1 MKLFF
6 SFLLLVF
13 VIFQG
18 FSQTL
23 GISYQAVII
32 DPEKPQSTT
41 GDTQGGVLVNQVV
54 TIQFT
59 VLNENDEEEYQE
71 VHITRTDGYGMIN
84 LVLGQGSSSEQQVFK
99 EIHWNGRIKKLRVE
113 INFSTRPEFTILSEQ
128 LLTYMPHPINEEDQ
142 RKLTLLLAEQI
153 RIKEDIS
160 TLQTVLIPRGDTLN
174 LLKVGS
180 NILPE
185 TDNKYMLGSFAKR
198 WKGIHVGPGTLYITD
213 ITLGTDAELTV
224 NNGVLRIN
232 GANQLQVG
240 QLKFVNNT
248 IESTEL
254 STDIQIGALAATAN
268 LVLNRNIV
276 VGENKSLIFQD
287 GTRQFTAPINA
298 DWNAVGGLAEIRN
311 KPALL
316 QGAPGPA
323 GPKGDTGASGP
334 AGLKGDTG
342 ATGPVGPK
350 GETGAA
356 GIQGNVGPIGAKG
369 DTGATG
375 SIGPKG
381 DVGPTGLKG
390 DTGLTGPKG
399 DTGTTGLTG
408 PKGDTG
414 DIGPT
419 GLKGDTGLTGPKGDT
434 GDVGPTGLK
443 GDTGLTG
450 PKGDTGDVGL
460 TGPKGDPGTIGLTG
474 PKGDTGDV
482 GPTGLKGDI
491 GLTGPKGD
499 TGTTGLTGPKGDT
512 GDIGPTG
519 LTGAKGDTGDV
530 GPIGPKGDP
539 GTTGLTGPK
548 GDTGDTGLTGPKGDT
563 GTTGLTGPKGDTGDI
578 GPTGLKGDT
587 GLTGPKGDTGTTG
600 LTGPKGDIGTTGLTG
615 PKGDTGDIGPTGLKG
630 DTGLT
635 GPKGDTGDVGLT
647 GPKGDTGT
655 TGLTGPK
662 GDTGLTG
669 PKGDTGDVGLTG
681 PKGDTGTTGLTG
693 PKGDTGDIGLTGPK
707 GDTGATGLT
716 GPKGDTGDVG
726 PIGPTGPA
734 GDPLDFLNVPSQIL
748 PGTTNLYTLGST
760 DKRWSGLYLGTGSMF
775 LKDGVLGTDAGINVS
790 NGVMAISGAAQLQ
803 AGQLNLAS
811 ASIES
816 TISGTTIQLGLT
828 GSLGTFLVN
837 RNLVL
842 GTSRTLQFSDG
853 SIQRQAADILEIS
866 NQAGK
871 PTNALPYITLDMTKQ
886 VFTLDTGFW
895 YLPNA
900 TEGKICHFT
909 LETGGV
915 AANIAVIVGSIRK
928 TNGTVAANIEWHPFL
943 IGAPAKSLPSMVTA
957 IFIGGAWSVSAGTY

>member
-6 SFLLLVF
+6 SILLLVF

-71 VHITRTDGYGMIN
+71 YHTTRTDGYGMIN
-84 LVLGQGSSSEQQVFK
+84 LVLGQGSSPEQQVFK

-142 RKLTLLLAEQI
+142 RKLTLLLTEQI

-160 TLQTVLIPRGDTLN
+160 TLQSVLIPRGEILN
-174 LLKVGS
+174 FLKVGS
-180 NILPE
+180 DILPD
-185 TDNKYMLGSFAKR
+185 TDNKYTLGSFDKR
-198 WKGIHVGPGTLYITD
+198 WKGIHVGPGTLYISD

-224 NNGVLRIN
+224 NNGVLKIN

-254 STDIQIGALAATAN
+254 STDIQIGDLAATAN

-342 ATGPVGPK
+342 ATG
-350 GETGAA
+350 
-356 GIQGNVGPIGAKG
+356 
-369 DTGATG
+369 

-390 DTGLTGPKG
+390 DTG
-399 DTGTTGLTG
+399 TTGLT
-408 PKGDTG
+408 
-414 DIGPT
+414 
-419 GLKGDTGLTGPKGDT
+419 
-434 GDVGPTGLK
+434 
-443 GDTGLTG
+443 
-450 PKGDTGDVGL
+450 
-460 TGPKGDPGTIGLTG
+460 
-474 PKGDTGDV
+474 
-482 GPTGLKGDI
+482 
-491 GLTGPKGD
+491 
-499 TGTTGLTGPKGDT
+499 
-512 GDIGPTG
+512 
-519 LTGAKGDTGDV
+519 
-530 GPIGPKGDP
+530 GPKGDP

-578 GPTGLKGDT
+578 GPTGLTGAKGDT
-587 GLTGPKGDTGTTG
+587 GDVGPIGPKGDTGTTG
-600 LTGPKGDIGTTGLTG
+600 LTGPKGD
-615 PKGDTGDIGPTGLKG
+615 TGDIGP
-630 DTGLT
+630 
-635 GPKGDTGDVGLT
+635 
-647 GPKGDTGT
+647 
-655 TGLTGPK
+655 
-662 GDTGLTG
+662 TGLTG

-790 NGVMAISGAAQLQ
+790 NGVMAISGATQLQ

>member
-23 GISYQAVII
+23 GITYQAVII

-84 LVLGQGSSSEQQVFK
+84 LVLGQGSSPEQQVFK

-128 LLTYMPHPINEEDQ
+128 LLTYMPHPMNEEDQ
-142 RKLTLLLAEQI
+142 SKLTLLLAEQT

-174 LLKVGS
+174 FLKVGS
-180 NILPE
+180 DILPD
-185 TDNKYMLGSFAKR
+185 TDNRYTLGSFDKR
-198 WKGIHVGPGTLYITD
+198 WAGIHVGPGTLYITD

-224 NNGVLRIN
+224 NNGVLKIN

-240 QLKFVNNT
+240 QLKFVDNT

-254 STDIQIGALAATAN
+254 STDIQIGDLAATAN

-276 VGENKSLIFQD
+276 VGENKSLVFQD

-298 DWNAVGGLAEIRN
+298 DWNAVGGLGQILN

-316 QGAPGPA
+316 QGAP
-323 GPKGDTGASGP
+323 GP

-350 GETGAA
+350 GDSGSI
-356 GIQGNVGPIGAKG
+356 GPQGNIGPIGAKG

-381 DVGPTGLKG
+381 DP
-390 DTGLTGPKG
+390 GLTG
-399 DTGTTGLTG
+399 L
-408 PKGDTG
+408 
-414 DIGPT
+414 
-419 GLKGDTGLTGPKGDT
+419 
-434 GDVGPTGLK
+434 
-443 GDTGLTG
+443 
-450 PKGDTGDVGL
+450 KGDTGDVGL
-460 TGPKGDPGTIGLTG
+460 TGPKGD
-474 PKGDTGDV
+474 
-482 GPTGLKGDI
+482 
-491 GLTGPKGD
+491 
-499 TGTTGLTGPKGDT
+499 TGLTG
-512 GDIGPTG
+512 
-519 LTGAKGDTGDV
+519 L
-530 GPIGPKGDP
+530 
-539 GTTGLTGPK
+539 
-548 GDTGDTGLTGPKGDT
+548 
-563 GTTGLTGPKGDTGDI
+563 
-578 GPTGLKGDT
+578 
-587 GLTGPKGDTGTTG
+587 
-600 LTGPKGDIGTTGLTG
+600 
-615 PKGDTGDIGPTGLKG
+615 KGDTGDIGPTGLKG

-655 TGLTGPK
+655 TGLN
-662 GDTGLTG
+662 
-669 PKGDTGDVGLTG
+669 
-681 PKGDTGTTGLTG
+681 G

-707 GDTGATGLT
+707 GDKGDTGLT

-726 PIGPTGPA
+726 PIGPTGPP
-734 GDPLDFLNVPSQIL
+734 GDPLDFLSVPSQIL
-748 PGTTNLYTLGST
+748 PGTTNLHSLGSL
-760 DKRWSGLYLGTGSMF
+760 DKRWSSMYLGTGSIF
-775 LKDGVLGTDAGINVS
+775 LKDAVLGTDAGINVS
-790 NGVMAISGAAQLQ
+790 NGVMAISGATQLQ
-803 AGQLNLAS
+803 AGQLNLSGAV
-811 ASIES
+811 IES

-828 GSLGTFLVN
+828 GSLGNFLVN

-842 GTSRTLQFSDG
+842 GTSNTLQFSDG
-853 SIQRQAADILEIS
+853 SIQRKAADILEIS

-871 PTNALPYITLDMTKQ
+871 PTNATPYVTLDMTKQ

-943 IGAPAKSLPSMVTA
+943 IGAAAKSLPSMVTA

>member
-99 EIHWNGRIKKLRVE
+99 EINWNGRIKKLKVE
-113 INFSTRPEFTILSEQ
+113 INFSGGSEFTILSEQ

-174 LLKVGS
+174 FLKVGS
-180 NILPE
+180 NILPD
-185 TDNKYMLGSFAKR
+185 TDNKYTLGSFAKR

-213 ITLGTDAELTV
+213 ITLGIDAELTV
-224 NNGVLRIN
+224 DNGVLRIN

-240 QLKFVNNT
+240 QLKFVDNT

-254 STDIQIGALAATAN
+254 STDIQIGVLKSTAN

-323 GPKGDTGASGP
+323 G
-334 AGLKGDTG
+334 LKGDTG

-350 GETGAA
+350 GDTGAA

-390 DTGLTGPKG
+390 DTGLTG
-399 DTGTTGLTG
+399 
-408 PKGDTG
+408 
-414 DIGPT
+414 
-419 GLKGDTGLTGPKGDT
+419 
-434 GDVGPTGLK
+434 
-443 GDTGLTG
+443 
-450 PKGDTGDVGL
+450 
-460 TGPKGDPGTIGLTG
+460 
-474 PKGDTGDV
+474 
-482 GPTGLKGDI
+482 
-491 GLTGPKGD
+491 
-499 TGTTGLTGPKGDT
+499 
-512 GDIGPTG
+512 
-519 LTGAKGDTGDV
+519 AKGDTGDV
-530 GPIGPKGDP
+530 
-539 GTTGLTGPK
+539 
-548 GDTGDTGLTGPKGDT
+548 GLTGPKGDT

-600 LTGPKGDIGTTGLTG
+600 LTGPKGDPGTTGLTG

-635 GPKGDTGDVGLT
+635 GPKGDTGDVGPI
-647 GPKGDTGT
+647 GPKGDAGT
-655 TGLTGPK
+655 
-662 GDTGLTG
+662 TGLTG
-669 PKGDTGDVGLTG
+669 PKGDTGDVGPTGLKGDTGLTGAKGDTGDVGPIG

-790 NGVMAISGAAQLQ
+790 NGVMAISGATQLQ

>member
-6 SFLLLVF
+6 SILLLVF

-71 VHITRTDGYGMIN
+71 YHTTRTDGYGMIN
-84 LVLGQGSSSEQQVFK
+84 LVLGQGSSPEQQVFK

-142 RKLTLLLAEQI
+142 RKLTLLLTEQI

-160 TLQTVLIPRGDTLN
+160 TLQSVLIPRGEILN
-174 LLKVGS
+174 FLKVGS
-180 NILPE
+180 DILPD
-185 TDNKYMLGSFAKR
+185 TDNKYTLGSFDKR
-198 WKGIHVGPGTLYITD
+198 WKGIHVGPGTLYISD

-224 NNGVLRIN
+224 NNGVLKIN

-254 STDIQIGALAATAN
+254 STDIQIGDLAATAN

-342 ATGPVGPK
+342 ATG
-350 GETGAA
+350 
-356 GIQGNVGPIGAKG
+356 
-369 DTGATG
+369 

-390 DTGLTGPKG
+390 DTGTTGLTGPKG
-399 DTGTTGLTG
+399 DPGTTGLTG

-414 DIGPT
+414 DT
-419 GLKGDTGLTGPKGDT
+419 
-434 GDVGPTGLK
+434 
-443 GDTGLTG
+443 
-450 PKGDTGDVGL
+450 
-460 TGPKGDPGTIGLTG
+460 
-474 PKGDTGDV
+474 
-482 GPTGLKGDI
+482 

-548 GDTGDTGLTGPKGDT
+548 GDTGDIGPTGLKGDTGLTGPKGETGDVGPIGPKGDTGTTGLTGPKGDTGDVGPTGLKGDTGLTGPKGDTGATGLTGPKGDTGDVGPIGPKGDTGTTGLTGPKGDTGDVGPTGLKGDTGLTGPKGDT

-578 GPTGLKGDT
+578 GPTGLTGAKGDT
-587 GLTGPKGDTGTTG
+587 GDVGPIGPKGDTGTTG
-600 LTGPKGDIGTTGLTG
+600 LTGPKGD
-615 PKGDTGDIGPTGLKG
+615 TGDIGP
-630 DTGLT
+630 
-635 GPKGDTGDVGLT
+635 
-647 GPKGDTGT
+647 
-655 TGLTGPK
+655 
-662 GDTGLTG
+662 TGLTG

-790 NGVMAISGAAQLQ
+790 NGVMAISGATQLQ

>member
-6 SFLLLVF
+6 SFLLFVF

-23 GISYQAVII
+23 GITYQAVII

-142 RKLTLLLAEQI
+142 NKLTLLLAEQI

-160 TLQTVLIPRGDTLN
+160 TLQTVLLPRGDSLN
-174 LLKVGS
+174 FLKVGS
-180 NILPE
+180 DVLPD
-185 TDNKYMLGSFAKR
+185 TDNKYTLGSFDKR
-198 WKGIHVGPGTLYITD
+198 WKGLHVGPGTLYITD
-213 ITLGTDAELTV
+213 ITRGTDAELTV
-224 NNGVLRIN
+224 ENGVLRIN

-248 IESTEL
+248 IQSTEL
-254 STDIQIGALAATAN
+254 TTDIQIGDLVDSAN

-276 VGENKSLIFQD
+276 VGENKRLIFQD
-287 GTRQFTAPINA
+287 GTKQFTAPINA

-316 QGAPGPA
+316 QGALGPVGPKGDSGAPGPA
-323 GPKGDTGASGP
+323 GP
-334 AGLKGDTG
+334 KGDTG

-350 GETGAA
+350 GDTGPI
-356 GIQGNVGPIGAKG
+356 GPQGNVGPIGAKG

-381 DVGPTGLKG
+381 DTGLTGPKGDTGLIGPKGDKGDIGLPGAKGDTGAIGPTGLKG

-399 DTGTTGLTG
+399 DTGDLGPIGPKGDTGTTGLTG

-414 DIGPT
+414 AIGPT

-434 GDVGPTGLK
+434 GDVGPIGPKGDK

-450 PKGDTGDVGL
+450 PKGDTG
-460 TGPKGDPGTIGLTG
+460 
-474 PKGDTGDV
+474 
-482 GPTGLKGDI
+482 
-491 GLTGPKGD
+491 
-499 TGTTGLTGPKGDT
+499 
-512 GDIGPTG
+512 
-519 LTGAKGDTGDV
+519 A
-530 GPIGPKGDP
+530 
-539 GTTGLTGPK
+539 
-548 GDTGDTGLTGPKGDT
+548 
-563 GTTGLTGPKGDTGDI
+563 
-578 GPTGLKGDT
+578 
-587 GLTGPKGDTGTTG
+587 
-600 LTGPKGDIGTTGLTG
+600 
-615 PKGDTGDIGPTGLKG
+615 IGPTGLKG

-635 GPKGDTGDVGLT
+635 GPKGDTGDVGPI

-662 GDTGLTG
+662 GDTGAIGPTGLKGDTGLPG
-669 PKGDTGDVGLTG
+669 PKGDTGDVGPIG

-693 PKGDTGDIGLTGPK
+693 PKGDTGAIGPTGLK
-707 GDTGATGLT
+707 GDTGLT

-726 PIGPTGPA
+726 PIGPK
-734 GDPLDFLNVPSQIL
+734 GDT
-748 PGTTNLYTLGST
+748 GTT
-760 DKRWSGLYLGTGSMF
+760 
-775 LKDGVLGTDAGINVS
+775 
-790 NGVMAISGAAQLQ
+790 
-803 AGQLNLAS
+803 
-811 ASIES
+811 
-816 TISGTTIQLGLT
+816 GLT
-828 GSLGTFLVN
+828 GPMGPIGPT
-837 RNLVL
+837 
-842 GTSRTLQFSDG
+842 GP
-853 SIQRQAADILEIS
+853 IADILAIS
-866 NQAGK
+866 NQAGN
-871 PTNALPYITLDMTKQ
+871 PTNATPYITLDMTKQ

-900 TEGKICHFT
+900 TEGKICYFT
-909 LETGGV
+909 IETGG
-915 AANIAVIVGSIRK
+915 AYTSITILVGSIRR
-928 TNGTVAANIEWHPFL
+928 TNGTVATNLEWRPFQL
-943 IGAPAKSLPSMVTA
+943 LGTAGRSLPSMVTA
-957 IFIGGAWSVSAGTY
+957 IFNGGAWSVSAGTD

>member
-84 LVLGQGSSSEQQVFK
+84 LVLGQGSSPEQQVFK

-128 LLTYMPHPINEEDQ
+128 LLTYMPHPMNEEDQ
-142 RKLTLLLAEQI
+142 SKLTLLLAEQT

-174 LLKVGS
+174 FLKVGS
-180 NILPE
+180 DILPD
-185 TDNKYMLGSFAKR
+185 TDNRYTLGSFDKR
-198 WKGIHVGPGTLYITD
+198 WAGIHVGPGTLYITD

-224 NNGVLRIN
+224 NNGVLKIN

-240 QLKFVNNT
+240 QLKFVDNT

-254 STDIQIGALAATAN
+254 GTDIQIGDLKATAN

-287 GTRQFTAPINA
+287 GTKQFTAPINA

-316 QGAPGPA
+316 QGAQGPA
-323 GPKGDTGASGP
+323 GPKGDTGA
-334 AGLKGDTG
+334 
-342 ATGPVGPK
+342 
-350 GETGAA
+350 
-356 GIQGNVGPIGAKG
+356 
-369 DTGATG
+369 
-375 SIGPKG
+375 
-381 DVGPTGLKG
+381 
-390 DTGLTGPKG
+390 
-399 DTGTTGLTG
+399 TGLTG

-414 DIGPT
+414 DIGPI
-419 GLKGDTGLTGPKGDT
+419 GLKGDTGATGPAGPKGDTGDTGATGLTGPKGDT
-434 GDVGPTGLK
+434 GDIGLTGPKGDK

-460 TGPKGDPGTIGLTG
+460 TGL
-474 PKGDTGDV
+474 
-482 GPTGLKGDI
+482 
-491 GLTGPKGD
+491 
-499 TGTTGLTGPKGDT
+499 
-512 GDIGPTG
+512 
-519 LTGAKGDTGDV
+519 
-530 GPIGPKGDP
+530 
-539 GTTGLTGPK
+539 
-548 GDTGDTGLTGPKGDT
+548 
-563 GTTGLTGPKGDTGDI
+563 
-578 GPTGLKGDT
+578 
-587 GLTGPKGDTGTTG
+587 
-600 LTGPKGDIGTTGLTG
+600 
-615 PKGDTGDIGPTGLKG
+615 KGDTGDIGPTGLKG

-662 GDTGLTG
+662 GDTGDIGPTGLKGDTGLTG
-669 PKGDTGDVGLTG
+669 SKGDTGDVGLTG

-693 PKGDTGDIGLTGPK
+693 PKGDTGDIGPTGLKGDTGLTGPK
-707 GDTGATGLT
+707 GDTGDIGLTGPKGDTGDVGPIGPKGDTGLKGDTGTTGDIGPIGPKGDTGTTGLTGPKGDTGDIGPTGLKGDTGLT

-726 PIGPTGPA
+726 PIGPIGPIGPTGP
-734 GDPLDFLNVPSQIL
+734 V
-748 PGTTNLYTLGST
+748 
-760 DKRWSGLYLGTGSMF
+760 
-775 LKDGVLGTDAGINVS
+775 
-790 NGVMAISGAAQLQ
+790 
-803 AGQLNLAS
+803 
-811 ASIES
+811 
-816 TISGTTIQLGLT
+816 
-828 GSLGTFLVN
+828 
-837 RNLVL
+837 
-842 GTSRTLQFSDG
+842 
-853 SIQRQAADILEIS
+853 ADILAIS
-866 NQAGK
+866 NQAGN
-871 PTNALPYITLDMTKQ
+871 PTNATPYITLDMTKQ

-900 TEGKICHFT
+900 TEGKICYFT
-909 LETGGV
+909 IETGG
-915 AANIAVIVGSIRK
+915 AYTNIIIIVGSIRR
-928 TNGTVAANIEWHPFL
+928 TNGTVATNLEWHPFKL
-943 IGAPAKSLPSMVTA
+943 SGTAGRSLPTMVTA
-957 IFIGGAWSVSAGTY
+957 IFNGGAWSVSAGTD

>member
-41 GDTQGGVLVNQVV
+41 GDTQGGVLVHQVV

-84 LVLGQGSSSEQQVFK
+84 LVLGQGSSPEQQVFK
-99 EIHWNGRIKKLRVE
+99 DIHWNGRIKKLRVE

-128 LLTYMPHPINEEDQ
+128 LLTYMPHPMNEEEQ
-142 RKLTLLLAEQI
+142 SKLTLLLEEQT

-174 LLKVGS
+174 FLKVGS
-180 NILPE
+180 DILPD
-185 TDNKYMLGSFAKR
+185 TDNRYTLGSFDKR
-198 WKGIHVGPGTLYITD
+198 WAGIHVGPGTLYITD

-224 NNGVLRIN
+224 NNGVLKIN

-240 QLKFVNNT
+240 QLKFVENT

-254 STDIQIGALAATAN
+254 GTDIQIGDLNATAN

-298 DWNAVGGLAEIRN
+298 DWNATGGLAQILN

-316 QGAPGPA
+316 QGAQGPA
-323 GPKGDTGASGP
+323 GPKGDTGA
-334 AGLKGDTG
+334 
-342 ATGPVGPK
+342 
-350 GETGAA
+350 
-356 GIQGNVGPIGAKG
+356 
-369 DTGATG
+369 
-375 SIGPKG
+375 
-381 DVGPTGLKG
+381 
-390 DTGLTGPKG
+390 
-399 DTGTTGLTG
+399 TGLTG

-419 GLKGDTGLTGPKGDT
+419 GLKGDTGA
-434 GDVGPTGLK
+434 
-443 GDTGLTG
+443 TGLTG
-450 PKGDTGDVGL
+450 PKGDTGA
-460 TGPKGDPGTIGLTG
+460 
-474 PKGDTGDV
+474 
-482 GPTGLKGDI
+482 
-491 GLTGPKGD
+491 
-499 TGTTGLTGPKGDT
+499 TGLTGPKGDT
-512 GDIGPTG
+512 GDIG
-519 LTGAKGDTGDV
+519 
-530 GPIGPKGDP
+530 
-539 GTTGLTGPK
+539 LTGPK
-548 GDTGDTGLTGPKGDT
+548 GD
-563 GTTGLTGPKGDTGDI
+563 TGLTGPKGDTGDI

-587 GLTGPKGDTGTTG
+587 GATGLTGPKGDTGATG
-600 LTGPKGDIGTTGLTG
+600 LTGPKGDTGDIGPTGLKGDTGATGPAGPKGDTGDTGATGLTGPKGDTGATGLTGPKGDTGDIGPTGLKGDTGATGLTGPKGDTGDTGATGLTGPKGDTGDIGLTGPKGDKGDTGLTG

-662 GDTGLTG
+662 GDTGDVGLTGLKGDTGDIGPTGLKGDTGLTG

-707 GDTGATGLT
+707 GDKGDTGLT

-726 PIGPTGPA
+726 PIGPTGPP
-734 GDPLDFLNVPSQIL
+734 GDPLDFLSVPSQIL
-748 PGTTNLYTLGST
+748 PGTTNLHSLGSL
-760 DKRWSGLYLGTGSMF
+760 DKRWSSMYLGTGSIF
-775 LKDGVLGTDAGINVS
+775 LKDAVLGTDAGINVS
-790 NGVMAISGAAQLQ
+790 NGVMAISGATQLQ
-803 AGQLNLAS
+803 AGQLNLSGAV
-811 ASIES
+811 IES

-828 GSLGTFLVN
+828 GSLGNFLVN

-842 GTSRTLQFSDG
+842 GTSNTLQFSDG
-853 SIQRQAADILEIS
+853 SIQRKAADILEIS

-871 PTNALPYITLDMTKQ
+871 PTNATPYVTLDMTKQ

-943 IGAPAKSLPSMVTA
+943 IGAAAKSLPSMVTA

>member
-71 VHITRTDGYGMIN
+71 YHTTRTDGYGMIN
-84 LVLGQGSSSEQQVFK
+84 LVIGQGSSPKQQVFD
-99 EIHWNGRIKKLRVE
+99 EINWNGRIKKLKVE
-113 INFSTRPEFTILSEQ
+113 INFSEGSEFTILSEQ

-174 LLKVGS
+174 FLKVGS
-180 NILPE
+180 NILPD
-185 TDNKYMLGSFAKR
+185 TDNKYTLGSFAKR

-224 NNGVLRIN
+224 DNGVLKIN

-254 STDIQIGALAATAN
+254 STDIQIGDLAATAN

-311 KPALL
+311 KPTLL
-316 QGAPGPA
+316 QGAQGPI

-381 DVGPTGLKG
+381 DPGTTGLTGPKG
-390 DTGLTGPKG
+390 DTGLTGAKGDTGDVGPIGPKG

-408 PKGDTG
+408 PKGDIG

-434 GDVGPTGLK
+434 GDVGP
-443 GDTGLTG
+443 
-450 PKGDTGDVGL
+450 
-460 TGPKGDPGTIGLTG
+460 I
-474 PKGDTGDV
+474 
-482 GPTGLKGDI
+482 
-491 GLTGPKGD
+491 
-499 TGTTGLTGPKGDT
+499 
-512 GDIGPTG
+512 
-519 LTGAKGDTGDV
+519 
-530 GPIGPKGDP
+530 
-539 GTTGLTGPK
+539 
-548 GDTGDTGLTGPKGDT
+548 
-563 GTTGLTGPKGDTGDI
+563 
-578 GPTGLKGDT
+578 
-587 GLTGPKGDTGTTG
+587 
-600 LTGPKGDIGTTGLTG
+600 
-615 PKGDTGDIGPTGLKG
+615 
-630 DTGLT
+630 
-635 GPKGDTGDVGLT
+635 

-760 DKRWSGLYLGTGSMF
+760 DKRWSGMYLGTGSMF

-790 NGVMAISGAAQLQ
+790 NGVMAISGATQFQ

-915 AANIAVIVGSIRK
+915 AATIAVIVGSIRK

-943 IGAPAKSLPSMVTA
+943 IGAAAKSLPSMVTA

>member
-84 LVLGQGSSSEQQVFK
+84 LVLGQGSSPEQQVFK

-128 LLTYMPHPINEEDQ
+128 LLTYMPHPMNEEDQ
-142 RKLTLLLAEQI
+142 SKLTLLLAEQT

-174 LLKVGS
+174 FLKVGS
-180 NILPE
+180 DILPD
-185 TDNKYMLGSFAKR
+185 TDNRYTLGSFDKR
-198 WKGIHVGPGTLYITD
+198 WAGIHVGPGTLYITD

-224 NNGVLRIN
+224 NNGVLKIN

-240 QLKFVNNT
+240 QLKFVDNT

-254 STDIQIGALAATAN
+254 GTDIQIGDLKATAN

-287 GTRQFTAPINA
+287 GTKQFTAPINA

-316 QGAPGPA
+316 QGAQGPA
-323 GPKGDTGASGP
+323 GPKGDTGATGLTGP
-334 AGLKGDTG
+334 KGDTGDIGPIGLKGDTG
-342 ATGPVGPK
+342 ATGPAGPK
-350 GETGAA
+350 GDTGDV
-356 GIQGNVGPIGAKG
+356 GLTGPKGDTGTTGLTGPKGDIGDIGPIGLKG
-369 DTGATG
+369 DTGAIGPT
-375 SIGPKG
+375 GPKG
-381 DVGPTGLKG
+381 DTGA
-390 DTGLTGPKG
+390 TGLTGPKG
-399 DTGTTGLTG
+399 DTGATGLTG

-419 GLKGDTGLTGPKGDT
+419 GLKGDTGATGPTGPKGDT
-434 GDVGPTGLK
+434 G
-443 GDTGLTG
+443 
-450 PKGDTGDVGL
+450 
-460 TGPKGDPGTIGLTG
+460 
-474 PKGDTGDV
+474 
-482 GPTGLKGDI
+482 
-491 GLTGPKGD
+491 
-499 TGTTGLTGPKGDT
+499 
-512 GDIGPTG
+512 
-519 LTGAKGDTGDV
+519 A
-530 GPIGPKGDP
+530 
-539 GTTGLTGPK
+539 
-548 GDTGDTGLTGPKGDT
+548 
-563 GTTGLTGPKGDTGDI
+563 TGLTGPKGDTGDI

-587 GLTGPKGDTGTTG
+587 GATGLTGPKGDTGATG
-600 LTGPKGDIGTTGLTG
+600 LTGPKGDTGDIGPIGLKGDTGATGLTGPKGDTGATGLTGPKGDTGDIGLTGPKGDKGDTGLTG

-662 GDTGLTG
+662 GDTGDVGLTGLKGDTGDIGPTGLKGDTGLTG

-707 GDTGATGLT
+707 GDKGDTGLT

-726 PIGPTGPA
+726 PIGPTGPP
-734 GDPLDFLNVPSQIL
+734 GDPLDFLSVPSQIL
-748 PGTTNLYTLGST
+748 PGTTNLHSLGSL
-760 DKRWSGLYLGTGSMF
+760 DKRWSSMYLGTGSIF
-775 LKDGVLGTDAGINVS
+775 LKDAVLGTDAGINVS
-790 NGVMAISGAAQLQ
+790 NGVMAISGATQLQ
-803 AGQLNLAS
+803 AGQLNLSGAV
-811 ASIES
+811 IES

-828 GSLGTFLVN
+828 GSLGNFLVN

-842 GTSRTLQFSDG
+842 GTSNTLQFSDG
-853 SIQRQAADILEIS
+853 SIQRKAADILEIS

-871 PTNALPYITLDMTKQ
+871 PTNATPYVTLDMTKQ

-943 IGAPAKSLPSMVTA
+943 IGAAAKSLPSMVTA

>member
-41 GDTQGGVLVNQVV
+41 GDTQGGVLVHQVV

-84 LVLGQGSSSEQQVFK
+84 LVLGQGSSPEQQVFK
-99 EIHWNGRIKKLRVE
+99 DIHWNGRIKKLRVE

-128 LLTYMPHPINEEDQ
+128 LLTYMPHPMNEEEQ
-142 RKLTLLLAEQI
+142 SKLTLLLEEQT

-174 LLKVGS
+174 FLKVGS
-180 NILPE
+180 DILPD
-185 TDNKYMLGSFAKR
+185 TDNRYTLGSFDKR
-198 WKGIHVGPGTLYITD
+198 WAGIHVGPGTLYITD

-224 NNGVLRIN
+224 NNGVLKIN

-240 QLKFVNNT
+240 QLKFVENT

-254 STDIQIGALAATAN
+254 GTDIQIGDLNATAN

-298 DWNAVGGLAEIRN
+298 DWNATGGLAQILN

-316 QGAPGPA
+316 QGAQGPA
-323 GPKGDTGASGP
+323 GPKGDTGA
-334 AGLKGDTG
+334 
-342 ATGPVGPK
+342 
-350 GETGAA
+350 
-356 GIQGNVGPIGAKG
+356 
-369 DTGATG
+369 
-375 SIGPKG
+375 
-381 DVGPTGLKG
+381 
-390 DTGLTGPKG
+390 
-399 DTGTTGLTG
+399 TGLTG

-419 GLKGDTGLTGPKGDT
+419 GLKGDTGA
-434 GDVGPTGLK
+434 
-443 GDTGLTG
+443 TGLTG
-450 PKGDTGDVGL
+450 PKGDTGA
-460 TGPKGDPGTIGLTG
+460 
-474 PKGDTGDV
+474 
-482 GPTGLKGDI
+482 
-491 GLTGPKGD
+491 
-499 TGTTGLTGPKGDT
+499 TGLTGPKGDT
-512 GDIGPTG
+512 GDIGPIGLKGDTGATG
-519 LTGAKGDTGDV
+519 LTGPKGDTGA
-530 GPIGPKGDP
+530 
-539 GTTGLTGPK
+539 TGLTGPK
-548 GDTGDTGLTGPKGDT
+548 GDTGDIGLTGPKGD
-563 GTTGLTGPKGDTGDI
+563 TGLTGPKGDTGDI

-587 GLTGPKGDTGTTG
+587 GATGLTGPKGDTGATG
-600 LTGPKGDIGTTGLTG
+600 LTGPKGDTGDIGPTGLKGDTGATGPAGPKGDTGDTGATGLTGPKGDTGATGLTGPKGDTGDIGPTGLKGDTGATGLTGPKGDTGDTGATGLTGPKGDTGDIGLTGPKGDKGDTGLTG

-662 GDTGLTG
+662 GDTGDVGLTGLKGDTGDIGPTGLKGDTGLTG

-707 GDTGATGLT
+707 GDKGDTGLT

-726 PIGPTGPA
+726 PIGPTGPP
-734 GDPLDFLNVPSQIL
+734 GDPLDFLSVPSQIL
-748 PGTTNLYTLGST
+748 PGTTNLHSLGSL
-760 DKRWSGLYLGTGSMF
+760 DKRWSSMYLGTGSIF
-775 LKDGVLGTDAGINVS
+775 LKDAVLGTDAGINVS
-790 NGVMAISGAAQLQ
+790 NGVMAISGATQLQ
-803 AGQLNLAS
+803 AGQLNLSGAV
-811 ASIES
+811 IES

-828 GSLGTFLVN
+828 GSLGNFLVN

-842 GTSRTLQFSDG
+842 GTSNTLQFSDG
-853 SIQRQAADILEIS
+853 SIQRKAADILEIS

-871 PTNALPYITLDMTKQ
+871 PTNATPYVTLDMTKQ

-943 IGAPAKSLPSMVTA
+943 IGAAAKSLPSMVTA

>member
-6 SFLLLVF
+6 SILLLVF

-18 FSQTL
+18 LSQTL

-32 DPEKPQSTT
+32 DPEKPQSTA

-71 VHITRTDGYGMIN
+71 YHTTRTDGYGMIN
-84 LVLGQGSSSEQQVFK
+84 LVLGQGSSPEQQVFK

-160 TLQTVLIPRGDTLN
+160 TLQTVLLPRGDTLN
-174 LLKVGS
+174 FLKVGS
-180 NILPE
+180 DILPD
-185 TDNKYMLGSFAKR
+185 TDNKYTLGSFAKR

-213 ITLGTDAELTV
+213 ITLGIDAELTV
-224 NNGVLRIN
+224 DNGVLRIN

-254 STDIQIGALAATAN
+254 STDIQIGDLAATAN

-323 GPKGDTGASGP
+323 GPKGDTGATGP

-350 GETGAA
+350 GDTGSI
-356 GIQGNVGPIGAKG
+356 GPQGNVGPIGAKG

-399 DTGTTGLTG
+399 DTGTTGLSG
-408 PKGDTG
+408 PKGDPGT
-414 DIGPT
+414 
-419 GLKGDTGLTGPKGDT
+419 TGLTGPKGDT

-450 PKGDTGDVGL
+450 PKGDTGDVG
-460 TGPKGDPGTIGLTG
+460 PI
-474 PKGDTGDV
+474 
-482 GPTGLKGDI
+482 
-491 GLTGPKGD
+491 GPKGD

-519 LTGAKGDTGDV
+519 LTGAKGDKGDV
-530 GPIGPKGDP
+530 
-539 GTTGLTGPK
+539 GLTGPK
-548 GDTGDTGLTGPKGDT
+548 GDTGLTGPKGDT
-563 GTTGLTGPKGDTGDI
+563 GTTGLTGPKGDTGDV
-578 GPTGLKGDT
+578 GP
-587 GLTGPKGDTGTTG
+587 
-600 LTGPKGDIGTTGLTG
+600 I
-615 PKGDTGDIGPTGLKG
+615 
-630 DTGLT
+630 
-635 GPKGDTGDVGLT
+635 
-647 GPKGDTGT
+647 
-655 TGLTGPK
+655 
-662 GDTGLTG
+662 
-669 PKGDTGDVGLTG
+669 G

-693 PKGDTGDIGLTGPK
+693 PKGDTGDVGPIGPI
-707 GDTGATGLT
+707 
-716 GPKGDTGDVG
+716 G
-726 PIGPTGPA
+726 PIGPTGP
-734 GDPLDFLNVPSQIL
+734 V
-748 PGTTNLYTLGST
+748 
-760 DKRWSGLYLGTGSMF
+760 
-775 LKDGVLGTDAGINVS
+775 
-790 NGVMAISGAAQLQ
+790 
-803 AGQLNLAS
+803 
-811 ASIES
+811 
-816 TISGTTIQLGLT
+816 
-828 GSLGTFLVN
+828 
-837 RNLVL
+837 
-842 GTSRTLQFSDG
+842 
-853 SIQRQAADILEIS
+853 ADILAIS

-871 PTNALPYITLDMTKQ
+871 PTNATPYITLDMTKQ

-915 AANIAVIVGSIRK
+915 AANIA
-928 TNGTVAANIEWHPFL
+928 
-943 IGAPAKSLPSMVTA
+943 

>member
-342 ATGPVGPK
+342 ATG
-350 GETGAA
+350 
-356 GIQGNVGPIGAKG
+356 
-369 DTGATG
+369 

-390 DTGLTGPKG
+390 DTG
-399 DTGTTGLTG
+399 TTGLT
-408 PKGDTG
+408 
-414 DIGPT
+414 
-419 GLKGDTGLTGPKGDT
+419 
-434 GDVGPTGLK
+434 
-443 GDTGLTG
+443 
-450 PKGDTGDVGL
+450 
-460 TGPKGDPGTIGLTG
+460 
-474 PKGDTGDV
+474 
-482 GPTGLKGDI
+482 
-491 GLTGPKGD
+491 
-499 TGTTGLTGPKGDT
+499 
-512 GDIGPTG
+512 
-519 LTGAKGDTGDV
+519 
-530 GPIGPKGDP
+530 GPKGDP

-578 GPTGLKGDT
+578 GPTGLT
-587 GLTGPKGDTGTTG
+587 GA
-600 LTGPKGDIGTTGLTG
+600 
-615 PKGDTGDIGPTGLKG
+615 
-630 DTGLT
+630 
-635 GPKGDTGDVGLT
+635 KGDTGDVG
-647 GPKGDTGT
+647 PI
-655 TGLTGPK
+655 
-662 GDTGLTG
+662 
-669 PKGDTGDVGLTG
+669 G

-760 DKRWSGLYLGTGSMF
+760 DKRWSGMYLGTGSMF

-790 NGVMAISGAAQLQ
+790 NGVMAISGATQLQ

-915 AANIAVIVGSIRK
+915 AATIAVIVGSIRK

-943 IGAPAKSLPSMVTA
+943 IGAAAKSLPSMVTA

>member
-41 GDTQGGVLVNQVV
+41 GDTQGGVLVHQVV

-84 LVLGQGSSSEQQVFK
+84 LVLGQGSSPEQQVFK
-99 EIHWNGRIKKLRVE
+99 DIHWNGRIKKLRVE

-128 LLTYMPHPINEEDQ
+128 LLTYMPHPMNEEEQ
-142 RKLTLLLAEQI
+142 SKLTLLLEEQT

-174 LLKVGS
+174 FLKVGS
-180 NILPE
+180 DILPD
-185 TDNKYMLGSFAKR
+185 TDNRYTLGSFDKR
-198 WKGIHVGPGTLYITD
+198 WAGIHVGPGTLYITD

-224 NNGVLRIN
+224 NNGVLKIN

-240 QLKFVNNT
+240 QLKFVENT

-254 STDIQIGALAATAN
+254 GTDIQIGDLNATAN

-298 DWNAVGGLAEIRN
+298 DWNATGGLAQILN

-316 QGAPGPA
+316 QGAQGPA
-323 GPKGDTGASGP
+323 GPKGDTGA
-334 AGLKGDTG
+334 
-342 ATGPVGPK
+342 
-350 GETGAA
+350 
-356 GIQGNVGPIGAKG
+356 
-369 DTGATG
+369 
-375 SIGPKG
+375 
-381 DVGPTGLKG
+381 
-390 DTGLTGPKG
+390 
-399 DTGTTGLTG
+399 TGLTG

-419 GLKGDTGLTGPKGDT
+419 GLKGDTGATGPTGPKGDT
-434 GDVGPTGLK
+434 GA
-443 GDTGLTG
+443 
-450 PKGDTGDVGL
+450 
-460 TGPKGDPGTIGLTG
+460 
-474 PKGDTGDV
+474 
-482 GPTGLKGDI
+482 
-491 GLTGPKGD
+491 
-499 TGTTGLTGPKGDT
+499 TGLTGPKGDT
-512 GDIGPTG
+512 GDIG
-519 LTGAKGDTGDV
+519 
-530 GPIGPKGDP
+530 
-539 GTTGLTGPK
+539 LTGPK
-548 GDTGDTGLTGPKGDT
+548 GD
-563 GTTGLTGPKGDTGDI
+563 TGLTGPKGDTGDI

-587 GLTGPKGDTGTTG
+587 GATGLTGPKGDTGATG
-600 LTGPKGDIGTTGLTG
+600 LTGPKGDTGDIGPTGLKGDTGATGPAGPKGDTGDTGATGLTGPKGDTGDIGLTGPKGDKGDTGLTG

-662 GDTGLTG
+662 GDTGDVGLTGLKGDTGDIGPTGLKGDTGLTG

-707 GDTGATGLT
+707 GDKGDTGLT

-726 PIGPTGPA
+726 PIGPTGPP
-734 GDPLDFLNVPSQIL
+734 GDPLDFLSVPSQIL
-748 PGTTNLYTLGST
+748 PGTTNLHSLGSL
-760 DKRWSGLYLGTGSMF
+760 DKRWSSMYLGTGSIF
-775 LKDGVLGTDAGINVS
+775 LKDAVLGTDAGINVS
-790 NGVMAISGAAQLQ
+790 NGVMAISGATQLQ
-803 AGQLNLAS
+803 AGQLNLSGAV
-811 ASIES
+811 IES

-828 GSLGTFLVN
+828 GSLGNFLVN

-842 GTSRTLQFSDG
+842 GTSNTLQFSDG
-853 SIQRQAADILEIS
+853 SIQRKAADILEIS

-871 PTNALPYITLDMTKQ
+871 PTNATPYVTLDMTKQ

-943 IGAPAKSLPSMVTA
+943 IGAAAKSLPSMVTA

>member
-99 EIHWNGRIKKLRVE
+99 EINWNGRIKKLKVE
-113 INFSTRPEFTILSEQ
+113 INFSGGSEFTILSEQ

-174 LLKVGS
+174 FLKVGS
-180 NILPE
+180 NILPD
-185 TDNKYMLGSFAKR
+185 TDNKYTLGSFAKR

-213 ITLGTDAELTV
+213 ITLGIDAELTV
-224 NNGVLRIN
+224 DNGVLRIN

-240 QLKFVNNT
+240 QLKFVDNT

-254 STDIQIGALAATAN
+254 STDIQIGVLKSTAN

-323 GPKGDTGASGP
+323 G
-334 AGLKGDTG
+334 LKGDTG

-350 GETGAA
+350 GDTGAA

-390 DTGLTGPKG
+390 DTGLTG
-399 DTGTTGLTG
+399 
-408 PKGDTG
+408 
-414 DIGPT
+414 
-419 GLKGDTGLTGPKGDT
+419 
-434 GDVGPTGLK
+434 
-443 GDTGLTG
+443 
-450 PKGDTGDVGL
+450 
-460 TGPKGDPGTIGLTG
+460 
-474 PKGDTGDV
+474 
-482 GPTGLKGDI
+482 
-491 GLTGPKGD
+491 
-499 TGTTGLTGPKGDT
+499 
-512 GDIGPTG
+512 
-519 LTGAKGDTGDV
+519 AKGDTGDV
-530 GPIGPKGDP
+530 
-539 GTTGLTGPK
+539 
-548 GDTGDTGLTGPKGDT
+548 GLTGPKGDT

-600 LTGPKGDIGTTGLTG
+600 LTGPKGDPGTTGLTG

-635 GPKGDTGDVGLT
+635 GPKGDTGDVGPIGPKGDAGTTGLTGPKGDTGDVGPTGLKGDTGLTGAKGDTGDVGPIGPKGDTGTTGLTGPKGDTGDVGPTGLKGDTGLTGAKGDTGDVGLT

-662 GDTGLTG
+662 GDTGDIGPTGLKGDTGLTG
-669 PKGDTGDVGLTG
+669 AKGDTGDVGPIG

-790 NGVMAISGAAQLQ
+790 NGVMAISGATQLQ